1 VSAVLET
8 FKHRANYVL
17 FWCNMNDIIT
27 VAVVNGSN
35 LHTGNILRFIYGV
48 QKRSNNVM
56 DIVKFHEFIVRHIL
70 L

>member
-1 VSAVLET
+1 
-8 FKHRANYVL
+8 
-17 FWCNMNDIIT
+17 MNDIIT

-70 L
+70 LWLMDVVLCLFWME